1 MAYPVI
7 EQETT
12 IVYEQET
19 RLYTIYSTVPKHIR
33 RLLKRAAMFE
43 IIRPSLD
50 VDGEILAI
58 RATGSKLP
66 PASTFN

>member
-1 MAYPVI
+1 MSYPVI

-12 IVYEQET
+12 IVWEQAT

-43 IIRPSLD
+43 IKQQQVD
-50 VDGEILAI
+50 EDGETFALKV
-58 RATGSKLP
+58 RGSKLP